1 MQIYAEAESRANEF
15 IQIAMPRRNSI
26 SAAGKY
32 TQKPRASYSGKV
44 PLIRGKM
51 VHFPG
56 KNGENGGRINIFEGK
71 VPLIRGNLVHFPSS
85 GWTMP
90 LPVSHIMSTVKS
102 VHCRKQK
109 IKRSREQ
116 SK

>member
-1 MQIYAEAESRANEF
+1 
-15 IQIAMPRRNSI
+15 MPRRNSI
-26 SAAGKY
+26 SGRQAKY

-56 KNGENGGRINIFEGK
+56 KNSENGGRINIFEGK
-71 VPLIRGNLVHFPSS
+71 VHRMTGKLVHFPGKNGKNDGRINVFEGKVPRIRGNLVHFPSS
-85 GWTMP
+85 GRTTL

-102 VHCRKQK
+102 VH
-109 IKRSREQ
+109 
-116 SK
+116 